1 MLAGVIMIRQNAIPI
16 LSSFLPAVAFMV
28 AIAGIFS
35 GSSLSQDFGSGSQ
48 GASFIEEPPPTFF
61 GRPDSSLE
69 LIGRWGWGRCGGVAS
84 MGNYVLTS
92 SGPRILWVDMSNST
106 HPVVVWDTAADYGV
120 SRFVIRDSIGYAL
133 IGNYGLLVIDLR
145 NPSAPFIAG
154 HLAITAGLISFV
166 VEGQLVFM
174 KAAFGPIFCIDV
186 SNPSSPFIRA
196 GIPELFADLG
206 KLVIS
211 GHDLYVGDPVWPL
224 THIDVSNPDSTRITT
239 LWSFPGPAGAM
250 YMRDTLLFMDNTTNL
265 LRIYSISVPTSPV
278 LLSSIDVGAPRVA
291 GIATSGDTA
300 YVTTSSGS
308 IVVLDITVRTDPAI
322 IGTYTPQTFHP
333 SLSLFYL
340 DVCDTILFA
349 ATDNGM
355 SAFSVADP
363 NAIRPL
369 TFFPTGDVNRKV
381 AVKNNLAYLTSGL
394 GGLWVADL
402 SDPLNPL
409 EVGNLQTL
417 RSTNDILVDSTI
429 AYVTFLD
436 GGLWTIDV
444 SRPDSMRVLDTVMLS
459 PTGAIAKQ
467 GPLVLVTHTTT
478 AAETTVSILNVDDP
492 QNIQRAGYIRGDGY
506 TAREI
511 VVRDSIAFVASN
523 RGLKIYDFSSL
534 TNPQILSSVLSSASG
549 VSIEGN
555 LACILRLDSTFV
567 VDLSILASPV
577 ILSRVR
583 HPPPSSEGR
592 AETLMKA
599 GYFFWALA
607 GEFGIIDVRNPFAP
621 RVIFEVENFSGG
633 GIDVIGDIVCITRG
647 DGVLMY
653 RFDPGTTTVAERSAD
668 LGGFHLFQNYPNPFN
683 PSTSFNFDVPEPSR
697 VSLVIYDVLGRE
709 VARLADSWYETGY
722 HSAQWNGNNIA
733 SGVYFARFTATD
745 IQGSIRLAKV
755 IKAVLAK

>member
-35 GSSLSQDFGSGSQ
+35 GSSLSQDLGSGSQ
-48 GASFIEEPPPTFF
+48 GAPFIEEPPPTFF

-145 NPSAPFIAG
+145 NPSAPFITG
-154 HLAITAGLISFV
+154 HLAITAGLISLV
-166 VEGQLVFM
+166 VEGELVFM

-186 SNPSSPFIRA
+186 SNPSSPFVRS
-196 GIPELFADLG
+196 GIPELSAELG
-206 KLVIS
+206 KLAIS
-211 GHDLYVGDPVWPL
+211 GHNLYVGDPVWPL

-239 LWSFPGPAGAM
+239 LWNFPGPAGAM
-250 YMRDTLLFMDNTTNL
+250 YARDTLLFMDNTSNL

-291 GIATSGDTA
+291 GMAASGDTA

-363 NAIRPL
+363 AAIRPL
-369 TFFPTGDVNRKV
+369 TFLPTGDVNRKV

-394 GGLWVADL
+394 GGIWVADL

-444 SRPDSMRVLDTVMLS
+444 SRPDSMRVIDTVMLS
-459 PTGAIAKQ
+459 SPGAITKH
-467 GPLVLVTHTTT
+467 GSLMLITHTTT
-478 AAETTVSILNVDDP
+478 AAETTATILNVSDP
-492 QNIQRAGYIRGDGY
+492 TDIQRIGYIRGDGY

-511 VVRDSIAFVASN
+511 IVRDSIAFVSSN
-523 RGLKIYDFSSL
+523 RGLKIYDFS
-534 TNPQILSSVLSSASG
+534 NLSSPQLLSTIINSASG
-549 VSIEGN
+549 ASISGN
-555 LACILRLDSTFV
+555 FAYIHRFDSTFV
-567 VDLSILASPV
+567 ADITNLAAPV
-577 ILSRVR
+577 ILGRVR
-583 HPPPSSEGR
+583 HPTPSSGPLVESL
-592 AETLMKA
+592 AED
-599 GYFFWALA
+599 GYVFWATA
-607 GEFGIIDVRNPFAP
+607 GEFGVLDVTDPPAP
-621 RVIFEVENFSGG
+621 RNLFEVASFSGG
-633 GIDVIGDIVCITRG
+633 GIDVIGDIVYISHEE
-647 DGVLMY
+647 
-653 RFDPGTTTVAERSAD
+653 TVS
-668 LGGFHLFQNYPNPFN
+668 
-683 PSTSFNFDVPEPSR
+683 
-697 VSLVIYDVLGRE
+697 
-709 VARLADSWYETGY
+709 
-722 HSAQWNGNNIA
+722 
-733 SGVYFARFTATD
+733 
-745 IQGSIRLAKV
+745 
-755 IKAVLAK
+755 